1 MSASF
6 VPVSMMQVL
15 AGNLV
20 NVFGGAAVRI

>member
-1 MSASF
+1 MSSSF

-20 NVFGGAAVRI
+20 KVFGGIAVRM